1 MSKSKRKMLQ
11 GVSRAR
17 RPKTGINKGLLILL
31 SEEEK
36 MNIEKAAAKMG
47 VSMSRFIVERAL
59 RAAGDVLDQPAPTKP
74 KTRTA

>member
-1 MSKSKRKMLQ
+1 MKKSRRKMLE

-59 RAAGDVLDQPAPTKP
+59 KAAGDVLDQPARTKP
-74 KTRTA
+74 KTRAS